1 MSSTKRAHIG
11 PSILTA
17 DLRDLGAEIARAE
30 AAGVDF
36 IHLDVM
42 DGRFVPNISF
52 GPLVVEAVR
61 QATNLPVDVHLM
73 IEEPERYVED
83 FVRAGADRIT
93 VHVEAS
99 LHLHRTLTKIEEL
112 GAMPGVSLVP
122 STPLSAITEVLPIC
136 GQLLVMLVNPGFGGQ
151 AMIPEML
158 NKTERARG
166 LIDAMNPDC
175 LLEVDGGVKAE
186 NIGAVLNA
194 GADMI
199 VVGSAIYNERQ
210 SVADAV
216 TLLRQAIEQS

>member
-1 MSSTKRAHIG
+1 MNTERIAQIG

-17 DLRDLGAEIARAE
+17 NLLDLGEEIRRAE

-36 IHLDVM
+36 IHLDIM

-52 GPLVVEAVR
+52 GPIIVSAVR
-61 QATNLPVDVHLM
+61 QATTLPVDVHLM

-83 FVRAGADRIT
+83 FVRAGADRLT

-99 LHLHRTLTKIEEL
+99 LHLHRTLSRIEEL

-122 STPLSAITEVLPIC
+122 STPLSAITEVLPMC

-151 AMIPEML
+151 TMISEML

-166 LIDAMNPDC
+166 LIDAVNPDC

-186 NIGAVLNA
+186 NLGTVLAA
-194 GADMI
+194 GAETI

-210 SVADAV
+210 SVADSVAQ
-216 TLLRQAIEQS
+216 LRQAIG

>member
-1 MSSTKRAHIG
+1 MNTERIAQIG

-17 DLRDLGAEIARAE
+17 NLLDLGEEIRRAE

-36 IHLDVM
+36 IHLDIM

-52 GPLVVEAVR
+52 GPIIVSAVR
-61 QATNLPVDVHLM
+61 QATTLPVDVHLM

-83 FVRAGADRIT
+83 FVRAGADRLT

-99 LHLHRTLTKIEEL
+99 LHLHRTLSRIEEL

-122 STPLSAITEVLPIC
+122 STPLSAITEVLPMC

-151 AMIPEML
+151 TMIPEML
-158 NKTERARG
+158 NKIERARG
-166 LIDAMNPDC
+166 LIDAVNPDC

-186 NIGAVLNA
+186 NLGSVLAA
-194 GADMI
+194 GAETI

-210 SVADAV
+210 SVADSVAQ
-216 TLLRQAIEQS
+216 LRQAIG

>member
-1 MSSTKRAHIG
+1 MNTERIAQIG

-17 DLRDLGAEIARAE
+17 NLLDLGEEIRRAE

-36 IHLDVM
+36 IHLDIM

-52 GPLVVEAVR
+52 GPIVVSAVR
-61 QATNLPVDVHLM
+61 QATTLPVDVHLM

-83 FVRAGADRIT
+83 FVRAGADRLT

-99 LHLHRTLTKIEEL
+99 LHLHRTLSRIEEL

-122 STPLSAITEVLPIC
+122 STPLSAITEVLPMC

-151 AMIPEML
+151 TMIPEML

-166 LIDAMNPDC
+166 LIDAVNPDC

-186 NIGAVLNA
+186 NLGAVIAA
-194 GADMI
+194 GAETI

-210 SVADAV
+210 SVADSVAQ
-216 TLLRQAIEQS
+216 LRQAIG

>member
-1 MSSTKRAHIG
+1 MNTERIAQIG

-17 DLRDLGAEIARAE
+17 NLLDLGEEIRRAE

-36 IHLDVM
+36 IHRDIM

-52 GPLVVEAVR
+52 GPIIVSAVR
-61 QATNLPVDVHLM
+61 QATTLPVDVHLM

-83 FVRAGADRIT
+83 FVRAGADRLT

-99 LHLHRTLTKIEEL
+99 LHLHRTLSRIEEL

-122 STPLSAITEVLPIC
+122 STPLSAITEVLPMC

-151 AMIPEML
+151 TMISEML

-166 LIDAMNPDC
+166 LIDAVNPDC

-186 NIGAVLNA
+186 NLGTVLAA
-194 GADMI
+194 GAETI

-210 SVADAV
+210 SVADSVAQ
-216 TLLRQAIEQS
+216 LRQAIG

>member
-1 MSSTKRAHIG
+1 MNTERIAQIG

-17 DLRDLGAEIARAE
+17 NLLDLGEEIRRAE

-36 IHLDVM
+36 IHLDIM

-52 GPLVVEAVR
+52 GPIIVSAVR
-61 QATNLPVDVHLM
+61 QATTLPVDVHLM
-73 IEEPERYVED
+73 IEEPERYIED
-83 FVRAGADRIT
+83 FVRAGADRLT

-99 LHLHRTLTKIEEL
+99 LHLHRTLSRIEEL

-122 STPLSAITEVLPIC
+122 STPLSAITEVLPMC

-151 AMIPEML
+151 TMIPEML

-166 LIDAMNPDC
+166 LIDAVNPDC

-186 NIGAVLNA
+186 NLGAVMAA
-194 GADMI
+194 GAETI
-199 VVGSAIYNERQ
+199 VIGSAIYNERQ
-210 SVADAV
+210 SVADSVAQ
-216 TLLRQAIEQS
+216 LRQAIG

>member
-1 MSSTKRAHIG
+1 MNTERIVQIG

-17 DLRDLGAEIARAE
+17 NLLDLGEEIRRAE

-36 IHLDVM
+36 IHLDIM

-52 GPLVVEAVR
+52 GPIIVSAVR
-61 QATNLPVDVHLM
+61 QATTLPVDVHLM

-83 FVRAGADRIT
+83 FVRAGADRLT

-99 LHLHRTLTKIEEL
+99 LHLHRTLSRIEEL

-122 STPLSAITEVLPIC
+122 STPLSAITEVLPMC

-151 AMIPEML
+151 TMIPEML

-166 LIDAMNPDC
+166 LIDAVNPDC

-186 NIGAVLNA
+186 NLGTVLAA
-194 GADMI
+194 GAETI

-210 SVADAV
+210 SVADSVAQ
-216 TLLRQAIEQS
+216 LRQAIG

>member
-1 MSSTKRAHIG
+1 MNTERIAQIG

-17 DLRDLGAEIARAE
+17 NLLDLGEEIRRAE

-36 IHLDVM
+36 IHLDIM

-52 GPLVVEAVR
+52 GPIIVSAVR
-61 QATNLPVDVHLM
+61 QATTLPVDVHLM

-83 FVRAGADRIT
+83 FVRAGADRLT

-99 LHLHRTLTKIEEL
+99 LHLHRTLSRIEEL

-122 STPLSAITEVLPIC
+122 STPLSAITEVLPMC

-151 AMIPEML
+151 TMIPEML

-166 LIDAMNPDC
+166 LIDAVNPDC

-186 NIGAVLNA
+186 NLGTVLAA
-194 GADMI
+194 GAETI

-210 SVADAV
+210 SVADSVAQ
-216 TLLRQAIEQS
+216 LRQAIG

>member
-1 MSSTKRAHIG
+1 MNTERIAQIG

-17 DLRDLGAEIARAE
+17 NLLDLGEEIRRAE

-36 IHLDVM
+36 IHLDIM

-52 GPLVVEAVR
+52 GPIIVSAVR
-61 QATNLPVDVHLM
+61 QATTLPVDVHLM
-73 IEEPERYVED
+73 IEEPERYIED
-83 FVRAGADRIT
+83 FVRAGADRLT

-99 LHLHRTLTKIEEL
+99 LHLHRTLSRIEEL

-122 STPLSAITEVLPIC
+122 STPLSAITEVLPMC

-151 AMIPEML
+151 TMIPEML

-166 LIDAMNPDC
+166 LIDAVNPDC

-186 NIGAVLNA
+186 NLGTVLAA
-194 GADMI
+194 GAETI

-210 SVADAV
+210 SVADSVAQ
-216 TLLRQAIEQS
+216 LRQAIG

>member
-1 MSSTKRAHIG
+1 MNTERIVQIG

-17 DLRDLGAEIARAE
+17 NLLDLGEEIRRAE

-36 IHLDVM
+36 IHRDIM

-52 GPLVVEAVR
+52 GPIIVSAVR
-61 QATNLPVDVHLM
+61 QATTLPVDVHLM

-83 FVRAGADRIT
+83 FVRAGADRLT

-99 LHLHRTLTKIEEL
+99 LHLHRTLSRIEEL

-122 STPLSAITEVLPIC
+122 STPLSAITEVLPMC

-151 AMIPEML
+151 TMISEML

-166 LIDAMNPDC
+166 LIDAVNPDC

-186 NIGAVLNA
+186 NLGTVLAA
-194 GADMI
+194 GAETI

-210 SVADAV
+210 SVADSVAQ
-216 TLLRQAIEQS
+216 LRQAIG

>member
-1 MSSTKRAHIG
+1 MNTERIAQIG

-17 DLRDLGAEIARAE
+17 NLLDLGEEIRRAE

-36 IHLDVM
+36 IHLDIM

-52 GPLVVEAVR
+52 GPIIVSAVR
-61 QATNLPVDVHLM
+61 QATTLPVDVHLM

-83 FVRAGADRIT
+83 FVRAGADRLT

-99 LHLHRTLTKIEEL
+99 LHLHRTLSRIEEL

-122 STPLSAITEVLPIC
+122 STPLSAITEVLPMC

-151 AMIPEML
+151 TMIPEML

-166 LIDAMNPDC
+166 LIDAVNPDC

-186 NIGAVLNA
+186 NLGAVLAA
-194 GADMI
+194 GAETI

-210 SVADAV
+210 SVADSVAQ
-216 TLLRQAIEQS
+216 LRQAIG

>member
-1 MSSTKRAHIG
+1 MNTERIVQIG

-17 DLRDLGAEIARAE
+17 NLLDLGEEIRRAE

-36 IHLDVM
+36 IHLDIM

-52 GPLVVEAVR
+52 GPIIVSAVR
-61 QATNLPVDVHLM
+61 QATTLPVDVHLM

-83 FVRAGADRIT
+83 FVRAGADRLT

-99 LHLHRTLTKIEEL
+99 LHLHRTLSRIEEL

-122 STPLSAITEVLPIC
+122 STPLSAITEVLPMC

-151 AMIPEML
+151 TMISEML

-166 LIDAMNPDC
+166 LIDAVNPDC

-186 NIGAVLNA
+186 NLGTVLAA
-194 GADMI
+194 GAETI

-210 SVADAV
+210 SVADSVAQ
-216 TLLRQAIEQS
+216 LRQAIG

>member
-1 MSSTKRAHIG
+1 MNTERIAQIG

-17 DLRDLGAEIARAE
+17 NLLDLGEEIRRAE

-36 IHLDVM
+36 IHLDIM

-52 GPLVVEAVR
+52 GPIIVSAVR
-61 QATNLPVDVHLM
+61 QATTLPVDVHLM

-83 FVRAGADRIT
+83 FVRAGADRLT

-99 LHLHRTLTKIEEL
+99 LHLHRTLSRIEEL

-122 STPLSAITEVLPIC
+122 STPLSAITEVLPMC

-151 AMIPEML
+151 TMIPEML

-166 LIDAMNPDC
+166 LIDAVNPDC
-175 LLEVDGGVKAE
+175 LLEVDGGVKVE
-186 NIGAVLNA
+186 NLGSVLAA
-194 GADMI
+194 GAETI

-210 SVADAV
+210 SVADSVAQ
-216 TLLRQAIEQS
+216 LRQAIG